1 MDDIEARN
9 RAAMLSCNTFIAII
23 TPSFIKE
30 EEIWYQ
36 PIEASKAGKIMA
48 AFIMEGT
55 EIPDRLK
62 NLNWFKKYY
71 FKTVKDINKISN
83 QFIKDIADSNLDVGV
98 TFLNDGVKKS

>member
-1 MDDIEARN
+1 MNDVEARN

-23 TPSFIKE
+23 TPSFIEE

-36 PIEASKAGKIMA
+36 PIEASRSGKIMA

-71 FKTVKDINKISN
+71 FKTKEDITRIST
-83 QFIKDIADSNLDVGV
+83 QFIKDIVDSDIDVGV
-98 TFLNDGVKKS
+98 TFLNDGAKKS